1 MSHFLKK
8 NAFSSVKIY
17 ISYLSQVGSVSPY
30 NYEGLEVLLRGI
42 QQSRFTGKVVP
53 EYIDR
58 ASRILGFLIQYKR

>member
-1 MSHFLKK
+1 MSGVLIFLI
-8 NAFSSVKIY
+8 IY
-17 ISYLSQVGSVSPY
+17 LYIVSQVGSVSPY